1 MWTVINGNLLQLFKY
16 IECLWEISAANLH
29 STTLRYTVVFIA
41 YPFTRGV
48 NAYSQGTYILQS
60 AVTQI
65 GGIKMSGNLFNAQD
79 YCVIRVM

>member
-1 MWTVINGNLLQLFKY
+1 MWTIKKGNLLQLFKC
-16 IECLWEISAANLH
+16 IEGLWEISAPLCG
-29 STTLRYTVVFIA
+29 TLAAVFIA
-41 YPFTRGV
+41 YPFTHGV

-65 GGIKMSGNLFNAQD
+65 GGVKMSGNLFNAQD